1 MRIPRHSSLIPQSRT
16 LGALQQPADVECVFG
31 FYAYEPAPPV
41 PLPPHGA
48 SSHTPP
54 TLVRERRSR
63 VAQQRSGL
71 HKKPVLQQLLMVLMV
86 GLQTL
91 RPQQQVSAHRMHTLP
106 AASQIYPHIQVF
118 CSASQVPA
126 KNEPAVVSTHA
137 QQRQKSSTET
147 CA

>member
-1 MRIPRHSSLIPQSRT
+1 MLSVSLVSMRMNPRPQS
-16 LGALQQPADVECVFG
+16 P
-31 FYAYEPAPPV
+31 Y
-41 PLPPHGA
+41 PLTGPRLTH
-48 SSHTPP
+48 HQR
-54 TLVRERRSR
+54 LYIRERRSR